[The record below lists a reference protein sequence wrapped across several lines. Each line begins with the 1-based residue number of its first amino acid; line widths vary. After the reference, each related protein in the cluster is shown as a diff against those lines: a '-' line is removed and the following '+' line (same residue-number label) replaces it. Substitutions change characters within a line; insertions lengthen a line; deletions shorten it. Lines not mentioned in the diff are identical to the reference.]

1 MRLFTAIILI
11 CLAAFSVRAKV
22 IDPKVLTGENPG
34 EASFCWKMEDSRRG
48 ILQEAYMIRVMDAG
62 GKQVWNSGRVASATS
77 VHIPY
82 EGPALKGGEKYT
94 WNVTV
99 WNNKDKNASTS
110 ATIGWINPLEEDQW
124 DGARWIGLPGEGKTI
139 SDAESQY
146 DLPARYLRR
155 EFDLGGEVSSA
166 ILYVSGLGNSYC
178 YINGKRVGDD
188 VFGPLPTLYDVSVP
202 YLIYDVTDLL
212 KVGGNAIGAA
222 LGNGRYFGTRNGD
235 DYGMNTLR
243 FGYPCLLAKL
253 HIRYRDGREET
264 IVSDTSW
271 MATDNGPVTRNN
283 EYDGEHYDASLELGK
298 WTETGYSCSG
308 IWRPATLM
316 SAPKGKMRAQFAPSM
331 AVQDEIIPREVRRTA
346 DGRLIVD
353 LGQNVAG
360 WLRVRLKGRKGERVT
375 LRYSEILR
383 SDDPE
388 QLYVAN
394 LRLARCMDAYTPA
407 SDGWFEWEP
416 QFVIHGFRF
425 VEISGADLS
434 AMPSARNFAGIVAYD
449 EMKSTGTF
457 SCSDEILNLMHEN
470 TARGLRGNYRGMP
483 TDCPQRDERMGWLG
497 DRATGCYGE
506 AFIYDV
512 ENLYR
517 KWSLDIQES
526 MREDGCISDVSPR
539 YWTLWNEDVTW
550 PAALFGAVD
559 MLWRQFGNEQVVRD
573 RYDAMKKWV
582 GFILGKKVRDG
593 IVTGDIYGDW
603 CLPPESLELIHSND
617 PSRKTDGDLLGTS
630 VMYDILRKMQDF
642 AVVAGHPEDVHEYSE
657 AALALKEA
665 YNRRFFDES
674 ASCYANNTVTAN
686 IMSLRLG
693 LVPEGHEQGVVRNIV
708 DKTVGEWNSH
718 ISVGLMGVQHLFRGL
733 SEYGN
738 VDLAC
743 TIASN
748 DTYPSYGYM
757 FRRGAT
763 TIWELWNGDTAD
775 PAMNSLNH
783 LMLTGDC
790 IIWMYEYLAG
800 IRNGGDAFRRIELKP
815 CPPSQLTSVDASYDS
830 PYGTIVSRW
839 KVEDGEFLWHVEIPA
854 NTTAVATVPGRFSPD
869 RKESEIEL
877 EAGAYDFRYREQA
890 GPESR

>member
-22 IDPKVLTGENPG
+22 IDPKLLLGENPG
-34 EASFCWKMEDSRRG
+34 EASFCWKMEDSRHG

-434 AMPSARNFAGIVAYD
+434 AMPSERNFV
-449 EMKSTGTF
+449 
-457 SCSDEILNLMHEN
+457 
-470 TARGLRGNYRGMP
+470 
-483 TDCPQRDERMGWLG
+483 
-497 DRATGCYGE
+497 
-506 AFIYDV
+506 
-512 ENLYR
+512 
-517 KWSLDIQES
+517 
-526 MREDGCISDVSPR
+526 
-539 YWTLWNEDVTW
+539 VT
-550 PAALFGAVD
+550 
-559 MLWRQFGNEQVVRD
+559 
-573 RYDAMKKWV
+573 
-582 GFILGKKVRDG
+582 
-593 IVTGDIYGDW
+593 
-603 CLPPESLELIHSND
+603 S
-617 PSRKTDGDLLGTS
+617 
-630 VMYDILRKMQDF
+630 
-642 AVVAGHPEDVHEYSE
+642 
-657 AALALKEA
+657 
-665 YNRRFFDES
+665 
-674 ASCYANNTVTAN
+674 
-686 IMSLRLG
+686 
-693 LVPEGHEQGVVRNIV
+693 
-708 DKTVGEWNSH
+708 
-718 ISVGLMGVQHLFRGL
+718 
-733 SEYGN
+733 
-738 VDLAC
+738 
-743 TIASN
+743 
-748 DTYPSYGYM
+748 
-757 FRRGAT
+757 
-763 TIWELWNGDTAD
+763 
-775 PAMNSLNH
+775 
-783 LMLTGDC
+783 
-790 IIWMYEYLAG
+790 
-800 IRNGGDAFRRIELKP
+800 
-815 CPPSQLTSVDASYDS
+815 
-830 PYGTIVSRW
+830 
-839 KVEDGEFLWHVEIPA
+839 
-854 NTTAVATVPGRFSPD
+854 
-869 RKESEIEL
+869 
-877 EAGAYDFRYREQA
+877 
-890 GPESR
+890 